1 MNDVSFVEIE
11 DLDLFAELIQKW
23 RETLTFPNDD
33 FWDAMMKRAKSFFIK
48 RGKIVQGFASIS
60 GPGHLMNF
68 YLLPEFLHEGAV
80 IMQQFLKE
88 KELSTAWL
96 WANNQM
102 FFSVA
107 MQLQRSIE
115 VEGFLFQDMFDTDI
129 VNKEGDFRQAQP
141 EDLDKLVEFS
151 HKYLGAPKDWLKEYI
166 IEWIEREEFFYL
178 EKDGD
183 LIGTCETRTTEVNP
197 NVASLGIVVN
207 ANYRKQGYG
216 TYLMQ
221 RAKKIAKER
230 DHQPICVCDL
240 ANIGSMKAI
249 QNCGFGVLHPIMNI
263 QF

>member
-1 MNDVSFVEIE
+1 
-11 DLDLFAELIQKW
+11 
-23 RETLTFPNDD
+23 
-33 FWDAMMKRAKSFFIK
+33 
-48 RGKIVQGFASIS
+48 
-60 GPGHLMNF
+60 
-68 YLLPEFLHEGAV
+68 
-80 IMQQFLKE
+80 
-88 KELSTAWL
+88 
-96 WANNQM
+96 
-102 FFSVA
+102 VA

-230 DHQPICVCDL
+230 DHQPICACDL